1 MRQGDLVQVLPG
13 CGDEGR
19 VGVLMHD
26 AGTPFAHCMVLFP
39 EGVMGINRYWL
50 DVLDT
55 RARDDSRDMISIP
68 KEE

>member
-1 MRQGDLVQVLPG
+1 MRKGDLVQIRVG

-26 AGTPFAHCMVLFP
+26 AGTPFTHCMVLFP
-39 EGVMGINRYWL
+39 EGMMGINRYWL

-55 RARDDSRDMISIP
+55 RASGDEYDMIRAS
-68 KEE
+68 KEA